1 MRKLTCLFAIISLIS
16 FLSACQSPKP
26 TDLKTY
32 APAETLVYLETNN
45 VAETIQ
51 ALTQSKSFQE
61 LSKTSPNLSALKNI
75 QAAVVVTGF
84 ETDEKKLTDESSI
97 LRFKPRFA
105 LIAETHTWE
114 STAISLVENQIGNF
128 VKEQYGDDVKFDKG
142 EKNGLKFFN
151 WTSKSG
157 EKIFS
162 TVSGSII
169 FVANDENVIEKC
181 LAAKKGEIEQITKNQ
196 QFADA
201 YSQNA
206 NNLAFGY
213 ISADGIGQISNL
225 AGVSLAIGTS
235 EEDIVRSFIAKN
247 IPLLFQKTAKEIIW
261 TAKKAENGI
270 EDNLLIKT
278 DAGISNIW
286 KETLNGANNP
296 KFEAAKFLPK
306 DFNSITHYNLQ
317 NPNLA
322 WQSILQTSAKQLDEF
337 NGKILIELSGSFF
350 EPYNIANSELF
361 LSSIG
366 NEIVTARFDAE
377 GDQSIVIAEVKDLE
391 KLKSSIDVELNLKAQ
406 PEKLNSAEIWKS
418 EDKSAALALVGN
430 YVILGET
437 QSVLKSL
444 QAQESGQNF
453 AQNPNLKLFTNNKL
467 ATTLSKDAES
477 AKKIVEVLGELKDE
491 NKQAI
496 SFYSTETSFN
506 NDRIERKTVSGF
518 GLIGLI
524 IEQFNNQYR

>member
-1 MRKLTCLFAIISLIS
+1 MRKLKYLFSIICLVS
-16 FLSACQSPKP
+16 FFSACQSPKP

-32 APAETLVYLETNN
+32 APAETLVYLETNDL
-45 VAETIQ
+45 AETLKS
-51 ALTQSKSFQE
+51 LTQNKSFIE
-61 LSKTSPNLSALKNI
+61 LAKSSPNFSALKNV
-75 QAAVVVTGF
+75 QAAIVITGF

-105 LIAETHTWE
+105 LIADTHAWE
-114 STAISLVENQIGNF
+114 STAISLTENQIGNF
-128 VKEQYGDDVKFDKG
+128 LKGQYGDDVKFDKG
-142 EKNGLKFFN
+142 EKNGVKFFN
-151 WTSKSG
+151 WTSKNN

-162 TVSGSII
+162 IVSGSII
-169 FVANDENVIEKC
+169 LVGNDETVIEKC
-181 LAAKKGEIEQITKNQ
+181 LAVKKGETEQITKNQ

-201 YSQNA
+201 YAQNA

-247 IPLLFQKTAKEIIW
+247 VPVLVQKTAKEIIW
-261 TAKKAENGI
+261 TAKKTENGI
-270 EDNLLIKT
+270 EDNLSIKVEPE
-278 DAGISNIW
+278 ISNIW
-286 KETLNGANNP
+286 KETLIGTNNP
-296 KFEAAKFLPK
+296 KFEAAQFLPK

-337 NGKILIELSGSFF
+337 SGKILTELSGSFF
-350 EPYNIANSELF
+350 EPYNIANGELF

-391 KLKSSIDVELNLKAQ
+391 KLKTSIDVELNLKSQ
-406 PEKLNSAEIWKS
+406 PEKLNAAEIWKS
-418 EDKSAALALVGN
+418 EDKSAAFAVVGN

-437 QSVLKSL
+437 ESVLKCL
-444 QAQESGQNF
+444 KAQESGQNF
-453 AQNPNLKLFTNNKL
+453 AQTQQFQSFTKNKL
-467 ATTLSKDAES
+467 VTTLSKDPET
-477 AKKIVEVLGELKDE
+477 AKKIVDILGELKDE
-491 NKQAI
+491 NKQAV

-506 NDRIERKTVSGF
+506 NDRIERKTVSDF

-524 IEQFNNQYR
+524 IEQFNNQ